1 MKIVISTG
9 LSWLRVPV
17 AINLF
22 CKQLQAVNRQPSWSA
37 FTKFKRDYSKYCIMY
52 LTICYKS
59 SSFAQFIQ
67 KWTVLSQNFWLYWTF
82 FVKFGNFWLNQ
93 SFLKKIGHFRLN
105 WAFWLKAQFCKI
117 QNIAKCTISTFKC
130 TKKFQNTPV
139 KIYRTS
145 DRTYVP
151 KKNRV
156 SLYFWFTTLWMNQ
169 IIRLIGSWLNIERSS
184 RSWHLALRTYGG

>member
-1 MKIVISTG
+1 MNSFEPKHLNILDIFLHDLANFGFISHFWKKELSWQKWCWETG
-9 LSWLRVPV
+9 LTNSWVEKMSL
-17 AINLF
+17 
-22 CKQLQAVNRQPSWSA
+22 
-37 FTKFKRDYSKYCIMY
+37 
-52 LTICYKS
+52 
-59 SSFAQFIQ
+59 
-67 KWTVLSQNFWLYWTF
+67 LST
-82 FVKFGNFWLNQ
+82 
-93 SFLKKIGHFRLN
+93 SEEIGHF
-105 WAFWLKAQFCKI
+105 LKHRALSTKLGILTESIILQNFKI

-156 SLYFWFTTLWMNQ
+156 SLYFWFTTLWMKQ